1 MTPSAL
7 YSPGRTLLMCT
18 GKEGVYT
25 EKDLNKVKYVKA
37 NLEEEVKNLNKKRE
51 ELGQNREKNLSE
63 SLKIAS
69 KIEEMRISMGELSS
83 RKKTFEEMES
93 NYEGYN
99 KAVKYIMKSDAKG
112 LSGVVAELIKVPSG
126 FEVAMETAF
135 GQAMQNIVCEKDSDA
150 KAAVEKLKESRAGRL
165 TFLPM
170 QSVKS
175 RGVKTDSA
183 CEASFCVSNEKESWL
198 VRACLI

>member
-1 MTPSAL
+1 MNQAVDEKKNGIFEVQNKISQKQAEASSIESL
-7 YSPGRTLLMCT
+7 QETLKRRKESILNQREDT

-93 NYEGYN
+93 NYKGYN

-112 LSGVVAELIKVPSG
+112 LSGVVAELIKV
-126 FEVAMETAF
+126 
-135 GQAMQNIVCEKDSDA
+135 N
-150 KAAVEKLKESRAGRL
+150 
-165 TFLPM
+165 
-170 QSVKS
+170 
-175 RGVKTDSA
+175 
-183 CEASFCVSNEKESWL
+183 
-198 VRACLI
+198 